1 MDRFSKRGD
10 DLISD
15 RDALWGVLEDVL
27 GDAKSGQ
34 LYFILDGLDECDA
47 ESQHFLLVKLTSLF
61 LSTSVAAQD
70 ISIKLIMTSRPSTD
84 MDILF
89 ADTSPAILDISIH
102 SGMVNADLTAYID
115 QKVDVIA
122 REKSYPE
129 DLAKETKAALRRG
142 AEGTFLW
149 ASLVLQDLRR
159 AALFEVEGIL
169 GNLPKGLY
177 GVYDQIL
184 SRMDKHAA
192 EHSRQILC
200 LVMAA
205 KRPLSRQELAAVI
218 ISATERRHDEDRA
231 KMTPLNRYLDA
242 FKVCQPLLHH
252 DNDHNTVRVFHQSAN
267 DYFMSDHLKTSLE
280 LSHFYF
286 KKNEADFLIFQACW
300 EHYLATFFGEQS
312 GHLSNAPL
320 RLYAPEH
327 LLSHATQ
334 SPEELFDHIQWP
346 KTVNGTSILD
356 EWLFAEVKAGRLKVV
371 RLLLE
376 HGVES
381 SAFDLSG
388 SAAIHYA
395 AAYGYIEIAREL
407 LDRGADVNQAT
418 SVEKEPRVFVPPWTF
433 MSIYFDLQD
442 FVFDIKWETDDNH
455 SCGRVAL
462 HCAAAAGKAD
472 MVRFLLSRGANIL
485 ATSDD
490 HCSVVEHA
498 QGLSISR
505 AK

>member
-89 ADTSPAILDISIH
+89 AETSPAILDISIH

-149 ASLVLQDLRR
+149 ASLVIQDLRR

-177 GVYDQIL
+177 GVYD
-184 SRMDKHAA
+184 
-192 EHSRQILC
+192 
-200 LVMAA
+200 
-205 KRPLSRQELAAVI
+205 
-218 ISATERRHDEDRA
+218 
-231 KMTPLNRYLDA
+231 
-242 FKVCQPLLHH
+242 
-252 DNDHNTVRVFHQSAN
+252 
-267 DYFMSDHLKTSLE
+267 
-280 LSHFYF
+280 
-286 KKNEADFLIFQACW
+286 
-300 EHYLATFFGEQS
+300 
-312 GHLSNAPL
+312 
-320 RLYAPEH
+320 
-327 LLSHATQ
+327 
-334 SPEELFDHIQWP
+334 
-346 KTVNGTSILD
+346 
-356 EWLFAEVKAGRLKVV
+356 
-371 RLLLE
+371 
-376 HGVES
+376 
-381 SAFDLSG
+381 
-388 SAAIHYA
+388 
-395 AAYGYIEIAREL
+395 
-407 LDRGADVNQAT
+407 
-418 SVEKEPRVFVPPWTF
+418 
-433 MSIYFDLQD
+433 
-442 FVFDIKWETDDNH
+442 
-455 SCGRVAL
+455 
-462 HCAAAAGKAD
+462 
-472 MVRFLLSRGANIL
+472 
-485 ATSDD
+485 
-490 HCSVVEHA
+490 
-498 QGLSISR
+498 
-505 AK
+505 